1 MSLRPQTLRAA
12 LTGAAAALLLAG
24 CTVAPAATPTTPLAT
39 TTGSPSA
46 EATPTLALP
55 TSTPTPTQPSAPL
68 VSPTLGAVA
77 TPSATPTG
85 PGVSTSAATTPS
97 LIVVN
102 PGTTVVLGVDNAFH
116 HDGWVAGS
124 YQPAG
129 AASKVPALAST
140 VNCGETG
147 SGLEFRLLPTSG
159 TVRISAAQDLMS
171 DSSDNPLTVQ
181 LLADGKVVG
190 EQAITFKQ
198 TAELS
203 APLTGVTVLKIVAT
217 SKTPCRTSSVA
228 LITRA
233 LIQA

>member
-1 MSLRPQTLRAA
+1 MAGCLCHEPVLPLSTVPLQIDFPESLPVSGKREEIMAA
-12 LTGAAAALLLAG
+12 LSQHQ
-24 CTVAPAATPTTPLAT
+24 VI
-39 TTGSPSA
+39 
-46 EATPTLALP
+46 
-55 TSTPTPTQPSAPL
+55 
-68 VSPTLGAVA
+68 
-77 TPSATPTG
+77 
-85 PGVSTSAATTPS
+85 
-97 LIVVN
+97 IV
-102 PGTTVVLGVDNAFH
+102 
-116 HDGWVAGS
+116 
-124 YQPAG
+124 
-129 AASKVPALAST
+129 
-140 VNCGETG
+140 CGETG